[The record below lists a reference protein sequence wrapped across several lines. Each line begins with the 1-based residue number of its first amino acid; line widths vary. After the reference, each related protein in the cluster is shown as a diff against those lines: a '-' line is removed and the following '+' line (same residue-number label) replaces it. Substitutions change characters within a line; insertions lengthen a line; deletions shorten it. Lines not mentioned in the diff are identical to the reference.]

1 MITSSYRN
9 AVSLLKSWSAIFKV
23 TKDLYKPS
31 GLVFLYKHNKW
42 NITKVRHVSWSS
54 NYKEDLENSLF
65 WCSVQCWTRLFCVW
79 NSKATEQYFLV
90 VLFIVLYKVV
100 LTAES
105 EWFFLFFF
113 FMKRGTADLMDAQYT
128 DLFSFPCSLI
138 SGDSCQHCTGLL
150 STHHWNASVRPHI

>member
-1 MITSSYRN
+1 MNTSSNRKV
-9 AVSLLKSWSAIFKV
+9 VSLLKSWSAIFK
-23 TKDLYKPS
+23 KPS
-31 GLVFLYKHNKW
+31 GLVFSYEHNKW

-54 NYKEDLENSLF
+54 NYKENLENSLF
-65 WCSVQCWTRLFCVW
+65 WYSVQCWTRLFCVW

-113 FMKRGTADLMDAQYT
+113 LMKRETADLMYAQYT
-128 DLFSFPCSLI
+128 DLFSFSCSLI

-150 STHHWNASVRPHI
+150 STHHWNTSVRPHI